1 MSIDLRNSVAMR
13 VIAAG
18 VAIAAVVAVVMFTD
32 GAAGDGATEQ
42 PLICEDD
49 ATARLSPLFDAPL
62 DDVALTAMDRRP
74 VMLHDLAG
82 ERLTA
87 LLFCSY
93 RCPCS
98 DGYIDRL
105 RTLRDR
111 YASRGVTFFA
121 IHANSDEGMDG
132 MQDYIERKDY
142 PLPVYRDEMSAA
154 ADMMRATVTPEVF
167 VFDPSWTLLYHGR
180 IDDDKSGFFIE
191 EESLQLALD
200 TLLAGRPLLHKEKL
214 SLGCAIVREHPL
226 EAADFPDSPE
236 RTQ

>member
-1 MSIDLRNSVAMR
+1 MSMSLRGGVAWR

-18 VAIAAVVAVVMFTD
+18 LAILVLVAVVLLTD
-32 GAAGDGATEQ
+32 TSTGDASAEQ
-42 PLICEDD
+42 PMICEDD

-62 DDVALTAMDRRP
+62 GDVALITMDRRP

-87 LLFCSY
+87 LVFCSY

-105 RTLRDR
+105 RVLRDR
-111 YASRGVTFFA
+111 YAARGVAFFA
-121 IHANSDEGMDG
+121 IHANFDEGIDG

-142 PLPVYRDEMSAA
+142 PLPVYHDEMTAA
-154 ADMMRATVTPEVF
+154 ADMMHATVTPEVF
-167 VFDPSWTLLYHGR
+167 VFDPSWELRYHGR

-200 TLLAGRPLLHKEKL
+200 TLLSGRPLQHKEKL

-226 EAADFPDSPE
+226 EEALPPGSPA
-236 RTQ
+236 RTR